1 MNRLIFSIYNF
12 PIWLLTLLPLNVL
25 YILSDFFFVIIYF
38 AGYRK
43 KVVMTNLQNSF
54 PEKTITELKKIA
66 RRFYRHFC
74 DSFIES
80 IYALHMSENEI
91 RKRFRYKNSEILNR
105 FYKENKSVILVFG
118 HYGNWDW
125 LNGMPL
131 ITKHQVAAL
140 YHPLS
145 NRYFDELFKR
155 IRCRFGVKLIPMKT
169 SYKEMLTDAQKGT
182 LTATYFLT
190 DQRPVWS
197 SIRYWTTFLNQE
209 TPVLTGSEV
218 VAAKLGQPVIYLD
231 IQKIKRGYYEAE
243 FEIISEH
250 PGLAKE
256 YEITELHTRKLENII
271 VKKPEYWLWSH
282 KRWKHKREEIEKRLK
297 KKHVKNSNSNTQL
310 ER

>member
-1 MNRLIFSIYNF
+1 MNRLLFNVYNL
-12 PIWLLTLLPLNVL
+12 PLWLLTLLPLNVL
-25 YILSDFFFVIIYF
+25 YLLSDFFFVIIYL

-54 PEKTITELKKIA
+54 PEKPQSELKKIA

-80 IYALHMSENEI
+80 IYALHISENEI
-91 RKRFRYKNSEILNR
+91 SKRFHYKNAEILNR
-105 FYKENKSVILVFG
+105 YYKENKSVILVFG
-118 HYGNWDW
+118 HYANWEW

-131 ITKHQVAAL
+131 FVKHQVTAL
-140 YHPLS
+140 YHPLT
-145 NRYFDELFKR
+145 NRFFDELFKE
-155 IRCRFGVKLIPMKT
+155 IRCKFGVKLISMK
-169 SYKEMLTDAQKGT
+169 SAYKEMLSDAQKGIV
-182 LTATYFLT
+182 TATYFLT

-218 VAAKLGQPVIYLD
+218 IAAKLNQPVIYLN
-231 IQKIKRGYYEAE
+231 IRKIRRGYYEAA
-243 FEIISEH
+243 FEIISEN
-250 PGLAKE
+250 PGQAKE
-256 YEITELHTRKLENII
+256 FEITEQHTRKLEESIKQN
-271 VKKPEYWLWSH
+271 PEYWLWSH

-297 KKHVKNSNSNTQL
+297 KNHVKNSNRNTQL